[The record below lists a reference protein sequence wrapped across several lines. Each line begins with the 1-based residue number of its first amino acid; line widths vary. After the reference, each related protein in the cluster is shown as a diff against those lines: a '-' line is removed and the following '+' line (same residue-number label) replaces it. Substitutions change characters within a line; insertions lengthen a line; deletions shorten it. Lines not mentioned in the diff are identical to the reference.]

1 MDFETINFDLGIFS
15 TEELSG
21 KSVTNIASEVDI
33 RKETIDCKEETEHRR
48 FAVSVSESDI
58 QQLINSQANPNTRKN
73 TKWSTD
79 TFNKWRESRK
89 NVPYLKEMNA
99 DSLSYWLQRF
109 VLEVR
114 KLDGSEYP
122 PRTLYYIVCGLLRHL
137 RDENIH
143 NMNFLDENDLRF
155 AVFRKVLDARMKEL
169 LSKGLG
175 TKVRQADP
183 ILPKDEEKIW
193 DERVFRLHSSQAL
206 QYTVFFYNCKVIG
219 LRAFDEHRNLECA
232 QFEIGQDDHGQFIR
246 FSGRSSKTFKGGLQ
260 HLQLTNKDIKHYC
273 DEGERCLVDYY
284 RIYLDAL
291 GNEGPFYRRPL
302 AGSGSVSVRYGE
314 QVLGINKL
322 KGLMK
327 EITGKA
333 ELQGNFTNHS
343 GKRTCATQL
352 YHAGV
357 DEQEIMQRT
366 GHRSETA
373 VRKYKR
379 TNSALQGH
387 VSEISNPPTSKK
399 VKCETTESE
408 NCENT
413 GNENI
418 DPSASVSACEYPIV
432 PNLMKPGQVYN
443 NCVFNFKP

>member
-1 MDFETINFDLGIFS
+1 M
-15 TEELSG
+15 
-21 KSVTNIASEVDI
+21 K
-33 RKETIDCKEETEHRR
+33 KETIDCKEETEHRR

-58 QQLINSQANPNTRKN
+58 QQLISSQTNPNTCKN

-143 NMNFLDENDLRF
+143 NMNFLDENDHRF

-183 ILPKDEEKIW
+183 ISPKDEEKIW
-193 DERVFRLHSSQAL
+193 DERVFGSHSSQAL
-206 QYTVFFYNCKVIG
+206 QYTVFFYNCKVFG

-232 QFEIGQDDHGQFIR
+232 QFEIGQDGHGQFIR
-246 FSGRSSKTFKGGLQ
+246 FTGRSSKTFKGGLQ

-273 DEGERCLVDYY
+273 DEGQRCLVDYY

-327 EITGKA
+327 EITDRPQSMALKIEGSQEVLYKQKLLSSFNLLYA
-333 ELQGNFTNHS
+333 YEILNKLQDVIIEQGNGCVINHPS
-343 GKRTCATQL
+343 QSQHTCIMRSDVDNLELLFELAWENVKADNVIAKWEDEIQTLNIPQYFKDSCSQCLHCIAWRKSYAEKIANLRTQYEL
-352 YHAGV
+352 V
-357 DEQEIMQRT
+357 EKMIKLEERF
-366 GHRSETA
+366 
-373 VRKYKR
+373 
-379 TNSALQGH
+379 L
-387 VSEISNPPTSKK
+387 
-399 VKCETTESE
+399 
-408 NCENT
+408 
-413 GNENI
+413 
-418 DPSASVSACEYPIV
+418 
-432 PNLMKPGQVYN
+432 
-443 NCVFNFKP
+443 F

>member
-1 MDFETINFDLGIFS
+1 
-15 TEELSG
+15 
-21 KSVTNIASEVDI
+21 
-33 RKETIDCKEETEHRR
+33 
-48 FAVSVSESDI
+48 
-58 QQLINSQANPNTRKN
+58 
-73 TKWSTD
+73 
-79 TFNKWRESRK
+79 
-89 NVPYLKEMNA
+89 
-99 DSLSYWLQRF
+99 
-109 VLEVR
+109 
-114 KLDGSEYP
+114 
-122 PRTLYYIVCGLLRHL
+122 
-137 RDENIH
+137 
-143 NMNFLDENDLRF
+143 MNFLDENDHRL
-155 AVFRKVLDARMKEL
+155 AVFRNVLDARMKEL

-183 ILPKDEEKIW
+183 ILPKDEEKFW
-193 DERVFRLHSSQAL
+193 DERVFGSHSSQTL
-206 QYTVFFYNCKVIG
+206 QYTVFFYNCKVFG

-246 FSGRSSKTFKGGLQ
+246 FTGRSSKTFKGGLQ
-260 HLQLTNKDIKHYC
+260 HLQLTNKDIKYYC
-273 DEGERCLVDYY
+273 DE
-284 RIYLDAL
+284 DAL
-291 GNEGPFYRRPL
+291 GNEGPFYRRRL
-302 AGSGSVSVRYGE
+302 AGSGSISVRYGE
-314 QVLGINKL
+314 QVLGINRL

-327 EITGKA
+327 EITDIKA
-333 ELQGNFTNHS
+333 GLQGNFTNHS

-387 VSEISNPPTSKK
+387 VSEILNPPTSKK

-408 NCENT
+408 NCENS

-443 NCVFNFKP
+443 KCVFNFKP

>member
-1 MDFETINFDLGIFS
+1 
-15 TEELSG
+15 LS
-21 KSVTNIASEVDI
+21 
-33 RKETIDCKEETEHRR
+33 
-48 FAVSVSESDI
+48 
-58 QQLINSQANPNTRKN
+58 
-73 TKWSTD
+73 
-79 TFNKWRESRK
+79 
-89 NVPYLKEMNA
+89 
-99 DSLSYWLQRF
+99 
-109 VLEVR
+109 
-114 KLDGSEYP
+114 
-122 PRTLYYIVCGLLRHL
+122 
-137 RDENIH
+137 
-143 NMNFLDENDLRF
+143 
-155 AVFRKVLDARMKEL
+155 
-169 LSKGLG
+169 
-175 TKVRQADP
+175 
-183 ILPKDEEKIW
+183 
-193 DERVFRLHSSQAL
+193 SS
-206 QYTVFFYNCKVIG
+206 
-219 LRAFDEHRNLECA
+219 
-232 QFEIGQDDHGQFIR
+232 
-246 FSGRSSKTFKGGLQ
+246 
-260 HLQLTNKDIKHYC
+260 
-273 DEGERCLVDYY
+273 GERCLVDYY

-302 AGSGSVSVRYGE
+302 AASGSVSVRYGE

-333 ELQGNFTNHS
+333 GLQGNFTNHS
-343 GKRTCATQL
+343 GRRTCATQL

-373 VRKYKR
+373 DRKYKR

-387 VSEISNPPTSKK
+387 VSEILNPPTSKK

-408 NCENT
+408 NCENS